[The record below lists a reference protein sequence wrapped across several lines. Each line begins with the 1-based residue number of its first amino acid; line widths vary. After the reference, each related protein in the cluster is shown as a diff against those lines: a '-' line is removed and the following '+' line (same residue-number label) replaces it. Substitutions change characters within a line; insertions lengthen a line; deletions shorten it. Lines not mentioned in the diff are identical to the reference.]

1 MTTETLSRDVA
12 WEPSGHLSEVALT
25 AAADGEETLL
35 DTNMRAHLD
44 ACDDCAVRLGELALR
59 AADVGAALASLPGLA
74 PAEVADRAPVIELAP
89 SIEPAPVIVP
99 SKVTAPSSLRGS
111 QGKAPLAAREKR
123 KVPIAAV
130 VVGLALAIVS
140 AAPSLGGLVAEA
152 SQATSVLVKV
162 MPSLVRLVPQAAA
175 RAWHGSLGVGAV
187 AVWCLSVALVAAG
200 FGIARRA
207 SKRLVTDGGRQ

>member
-111 QGKAPLAAREKR
+111 QGKAQLAREKR
-123 KVPIAAV
+123 KVPVAAV
-130 VVGLALAIVS
+130 VVGLALALVS
-140 AAPSLGGLVAEA
+140 AAPSLAGLVAEA